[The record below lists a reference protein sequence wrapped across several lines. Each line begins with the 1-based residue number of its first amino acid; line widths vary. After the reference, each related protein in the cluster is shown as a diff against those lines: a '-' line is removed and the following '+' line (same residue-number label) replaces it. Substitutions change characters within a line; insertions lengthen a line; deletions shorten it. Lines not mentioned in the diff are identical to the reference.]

1 MYIYIY
7 TYLLYMY
14 IYEHIYIYIY
24 ILYVCISIY
33 TVYMLIIRTS
43 RTYVNRITLVE
54 TPAILGQVV
63 ACIVLMV
70 PFWCGWKPQKE
81 YKKHQLGWS
90 PQYCWSHTSYILYY
104 IYVHLFIYLDLSL
117 YMHLIIYIYV
127 MVYSKLLASSIP
139 NLSIH
144 VNKQQW
150 IRTGGFHHPKWS
162 IWGSRLY
169 RSWYPNHLNLN
180 PSSCSSMIAIFWS
193 ISMIAKFL
201 PVMFVYVCLV

>member
-7 TYLLYMY
+7 THTYCICIY
-14 IYEHIYIYIY
+14 IYMNIYIYIYIY

-104 IYVHLFIYLDLSL
+104 IYVHLFIYLFRSKSI
-117 YMHLIIYIYV
+117 YAFNYIYIY
-127 MVYSKLLASSIP
+127 MSWYIP
-139 NLSIH
+139 NCWQVLSPICPYMSTS
-144 VNKQQW
+144 NN
-150 IRTGGFHHPKWS
+150 G
-162 IWGSRLY
+162 
-169 RSWYPNHLNLN
+169 
-180 PSSCSSMIAIFWS
+180 
-193 ISMIAKFL
+193 
-201 PVMFVYVCLV
+201 